1 MIYLHVI
8 DFFSVIIMTDEDK
21 DKERDRNRDE
31 FPLEDLFKAFSENLN
46 RWFESFGSDPQRI
59 DEMVKKFLSNP
70 FVMGWNVSVG
80 PDGMPK
86 FQRFGNK
93 PNAPRFTSEREK
105 EPLIDVYD
113 QGDTIRV
120 IAEVPGVS
128 KDSIKVR
135 TEEKMLHISANQD
148 QRRYA
153 KTITLPCAIIP
164 ESAQAKYNYGVLEV
178 TLKKVKPSSDNS
190 GVDIPVE

>member
-1 MIYLHVI
+1 
-8 DFFSVIIMTDEDK
+8 MTDEDK
-21 DKERDRNRDE
+21 DKKRDPNRDE

-93 PNAPRFTSEREK
+93 PSAPTFTSEREK

-113 QGDTIRV
+113 QGDNIRV

-135 TEEKMLHISANQD
+135 TEEKKLHISANQA

-153 KTITLPCAIIP
+153 KTITLPCEIIP
-164 ESAQAKYNYGVLEV
+164 ASAQAKYNYGVLEV
-178 TLKKVKPSSDNS
+178 TLKKVKPSSDTS